1 MTYVLT
7 LTPAGIQVILKVVM
21 LRRTKGSLVLA
32 LPPKTVKT
40 VECPFNAAERDFYDA
55 LEHKLGTQLK
65 ELQRKHEVEK
75 HWTLLMVLL
84 LRLRQGLSPP
94 IDLLVCD

>member
-7 LTPAGIQVILKVVM
+7 LTPAGLQVVLKVVM

-32 LPPKTVKT
+32 LPSKTVNT
-40 VECPFNAAERDFYDA
+40 VECPFDAAERDFYDA
-55 LEHKLGTQLK
+55 LAHKLGTQLK
-65 ELQRKHEVEK
+65 ELQCKHEVEK
-75 HWTLLMVLL
+75 HWTSLMVLL
-84 LRLRQGLSPP
+84 LRLRQGLSSP